1 MLHKFSKYFL
11 SKSNFCE
18 TGIAKKGNDRHTRL
32 IPAKIWSKFRPKLA
46 KKSSQNYGKIS
57 KISAKISSKIGQN

>member
-18 TGIAKKGNDRHTRL
+18 MGIAKKGNDRHIRL
-32 IPAKIWSKFRPKLA
+32 IPAKIW
-46 KKSSQNYGKIS
+46 QN
-57 KISAKISSKIGQN
+57 